1 MSSTIC
7 RNVVPG
13 IDDKIAE
20 ILGIHERVASRARAD
35 YDEAHPDNPLD
46 TSNLEVAARIL
57 LNYMHKEKAQKESE
71 EFAKKVANPIADYS
85 KLKEEYPN
93 TKERFNRIAMIANV
107 FSSCVDSLQSKYPSV
122 DREDLIKGFIN
133 GSGEYIGGPA
143 NIFREVH
150 KRLYSYMKEHAED
163 GDQESVDKYMKVFK
177 NIGALSIYSTFII
190 RDVEGVNIGHNLS
203 FASSVD
209 PTDFNESENL
219 VNFTVEESKKE
230 HWQELS
236 DSISPFGS
244 TSKLVRRIIG
254 RLTEDPNNEDFID
267 DLGFPI
273 RMNPVKGH
281 QSLMEILRGIKNENE
296 MVNRM
301 LEYIDTYPFI
311 KDILNEF
318 KKDPIL
324 RTQFFVDFS
333 KCFQTYTILEKKE
346 NSKFKFSNLNT
357 LTKRAA
363 LQRYLAALKSKTL
376 DTSKAVF
383 NYFPSGAE
391 FDIESLNQLAKI
403 IEDFLGTTNKEESK
417 AKSFL
422 QAKIEEKQYN
432 DRIFDKANATAFY
445 KNVLPALGI
454 TLNNAEYNSL
464 VRDRKKMRQL
474 NKALIDMPIML
485 RRGKTV
491 SSRSFEDLL
500 NKSYGD
506 TEAFLKEKIGAVFK
520 VTESISSSKKV
531 LSRIR
536 YQGNNYYSDVKS
548 SYLGRFS
555 DLISVLSNNKRVDSV
570 KKWLD
575 DTYLRPNGKENKV
588 LVSNGVIRNR
598 WLRDLYASSV
608 YNDNSFVNKFTYTK
622 FLGDKNQKF
631 EDFGSK
637 KQAYTQILAYFAESK
652 DYAWYPVFIL
662 GDSGVSKYIRAPR
675 YSEEDIINGIFDL
688 YMQEK
693 EFQTELKELKK
704 GLENEGKSTGS
715 LKWLSEDKFG
725 VLQFLQEPKYLSI
738 IDNNNLE
745 ESVKKA
751 AITYLED
758 SYKEFINSLRKNKV
772 LDRDSKGNYIYLSNA
787 VTRYRLN
794 DEKNTVL
801 DGMAAIDKNLR
812 DYFFNHQFAMMQQMN
827 IMTINPLFF
836 NDGSSLDLQKR
847 NKQLHASGDRLST
860 QAVNPFSSNKEKFS
874 DRPYQVVR
882 YFQDIK
888 TNTEETDPNF
898 MKVIEDMYT
907 KDSDIYKAYQNKTSL
922 TDGQGYRTL
931 ESYRAVMGMAG
942 KWNKKTE
949 LAYQKLQEIRKEI
962 RDNGKV
968 TEKQRKAIEDLM
980 LTFQPLKPFSYT
992 LEKVSLGDN
1001 TFMVPVQLKYAEIVV
1016 IPELCKEGKLKAM
1029 MEWAEQ
1035 KDANGIPNADLMLAT
1050 TGCKVGGFGEAHI
1063 ENTKDKNST
1072 LEALNNSFAHTLDYE
1087 DMILQTNVPDHLHES
1102 HLFATQSRKI
1112 VMSGLRETDDQGNTI
1127 YYNDY
1132 IEGEEEFNLGN
1143 GMVPANAYNI
1153 NRLYVGVIAANI
1165 LENLDQFKNSI
1176 SNPEKVKKILTQ
1188 MTINN
1193 TRESK
1198 DNLNGYELTPE
1209 EMFLVPLFE
1218 GGIEHD
1224 TAAFLLSLFKKQVNK
1239 QKILGGSAVQASA
1252 FGINGYTED
1261 NNLKFEYA
1269 KDENGKLNIVCA
1281 QCEMPFD
1288 LSYTDA
1294 EGNIIKLK
1302 FEDWCNADG
1311 TLKQGEKD
1319 SLLEEQFPGI
1329 TKFIAYRIPTEAK
1342 YSMLNLRVV
1351 RFTQKV
1357 DGGGTIKVPA
1367 QGTTIAGFD
1376 FDIDKLYFMKKE
1388 FKVSSKMSKKTLIQ
1402 AEKDFLN
1409 ENKELKREL
1418 YQLKEETEA
1427 VDKLLSGI
1435 IGDYEKSK
1443 SLLDYKEGAR
1453 DQFESWLAN
1462 NINKYIS
1469 FETYDYSKTPWDK
1482 SNTRVARNNLLVN
1495 IIWHRL
1501 SDPNSLKERVTPGG
1515 FDNIKRAA
1523 KLMRELTGT
1532 DNINYVYSD
1541 PWTMVLYNQQNQVAD
1556 KLIGIFANQNAN
1568 HNISLLLKD
1577 FYLENAIAFG
1587 NHPRGLNNLKN
1598 PNALSKELL
1607 AASVDAVK
1615 DPQLIF
1621 LNLNTITASSA
1632 GLLCRLGY
1640 SFEEIGVLFNQPIIK
1655 YFCDYCADKNFTDFD
1670 TAIENVKTY
1679 WKIEKLDITESSSSL
1694 SMDVLKEQIKAH
1706 TANPNI
1712 EEDANFKYTQARVLQ
1727 LFAEIYKDAQDVSSF
1742 ITNTKFTASNAVKS
1756 TFGGMIEQQEK
1767 VEKYIENLNNS
1778 RSKKN
1783 VRLNIKVSD
1792 FLDNPIDNM
1801 MDISDANNYFRKVIE
1816 NPFGYEQAMYD
1827 ANVEA
1832 LKALGKYYPYLN
1844 SNYSRVRRFMSK
1856 LSPLGLNEETINAIH
1871 DYILRYAVSNVEHG
1885 NPFNPE
1891 TTFKIQNQ
1899 DVDAKTYYTQYVPY
1913 KIMKLL
1919 RDNPELRSLA
1929 IFDSMIP
1936 EVDEKTGIL
1945 SIKLGDNGALEP
1957 TQKEAIRESWESLLD
1972 EPGLREVARDLYMYS
1987 YYKSGFGFGITGFN
2001 HLASVAIKESI
2012 MVGDIPY
2019 LNFMRD
2025 ILSDTN
2031 ASLSSID
2038 TAAFARYFIANN
2050 KDNNRLVYTPK
2061 DKQLALLKVKS
2072 QPKGIVEDDFEIE
2085 DSETSFGFLRLK
2097 TSKNWADYRPAININ
2112 GVLFI
2117 CNNPTRSDGTF
2128 NRSLGG
2134 KITYQRVKEDNVNKV
2149 LFEEFREEKLPNKPE
2164 EGGEEGGE
2172 DPSTSAPEMVSIYNK
2187 NDNLIIQ
2194 AETADLDL
2202 LIDAMTEL
2210 DLIELGISETITPE
2224 TRKITR
2230 KGWAEVVEEAK
2241 ISLGDKQAVINDIVE
2256 FLKDKSRKL
2265 GVKCKVTGK
2274 RGC

>member
-1 MSSTIC
+1 MSKTIC

-143 NIFREVH
+143 NIFKEVH

-244 TSKLVRRIIG
+244 TSKLVRRVIG

-346 NSKFKFSNLNT
+346 NSKFKFSNLNI

-403 IEDFLGTTNKEESK
+403 IEDFLGTTNNEESK

-491 SSRSFEDLL
+491 SSRSFEELL

-608 YNDNSFVNKFTYTK
+608 YNDKSFVNKFTYTK

-860 QAVNPFSSNKEKFS
+860 QAVNPFSSSKEKFS

-888 TNTEETDPNF
+888 TNTEETDPDF
-898 MKVIEDMYT
+898 MEVI
-907 KDSDIYKAYQNKTSL
+907 KDIYGENSDVYNAYKNKTSL

-1376 FDIDKLYFMKKE
+1376 FDIDKLYFMKRE

-1435 IGDYEKSK
+1435 IGDYKKSK

-1453 DQFESWLAN
+1453 EQFESWLAN

-1482 SNTRVARNNLLVN
+1482 NNTRVARNNLLVN

-1706 TANPNI
+1706 TAYPNI

-1856 LSPLGLNEETINAIH
+1856 LSPLGLNEETINDIH

-1972 EPGLREVARDLYMYS
+1972 EPGLREIARDLYMYS
-1987 YYKSGFGFGITGFN
+1987 YYKSGFGFGVIGFN

-2019 LNFMRD
+2019 LEFMRD

-2085 DSETSFGFLRLK
+2085 DNETGFEFLRLK

-2117 CNNPTRSDGTF
+2117 CNNPTRPDGTF

-2134 KITYQRVKEDNVNKV
+2134 KITYQRVQEDNVNKV
-2149 LFEEFREEKLPNKPE
+2149 LFEEFLEEQLPDKPKEDGEE
-2164 EGGEEGGE
+2164 EGE
-2172 DPSTSAPEMVSIYNK
+2172 DSSTSAPELVSIYK

-2194 AETADLDL
+2194 ANTADLDL
-2202 LIDAMTEL
+2202 LIDAMAEL
-2210 DLIELGISETITPE
+2210 DLMELGISEKITPE
-2224 TRKITR
+2224 TRGATR
-2230 KGWAEVVEEAK
+2230 AAYVNMVEEAK
-2241 ISLGDKQAVINDIVE
+2241 VELGSKDAVVENIVNY
-2256 FLKDKSRKL
+2256 LKEESKRL
-2265 GVKCKVTGK
+2265 GVICKVTGK
-2274 RGC
+2274 KGC